1 MNMLRPPLV
10 KQIKFA
16 DKEVEVFL
24 QFVKTKLN
32 QEITECPPNDFTEDL
47 DMPWYK
53 NFDGINIST
62 NRDFTE
68 FEVGYEVYEGGSY
81 WEPSTTDYV
90 EHSKHKT
97 LALALLDM
105 LSLWVGM
112 SYRNFQESQWAEES
126 VAELDVELDCSL
138 D

>member
-1 MNMLRPPLV
+1 MLRPPLV

-16 DKEVEVFL
+16 NKEVEVFL
-24 QFVKTKLN
+24 QFVKTKLG
-32 QEITECPPNDFTEDL
+32 QEISMFPIELDDFEV
-47 DMPWYK
+47 PWGK
-53 NFDGINIST
+53 NFDGITIMANE
-62 NRDFTE
+62 DFNE

-81 WEPSTTDYV
+81 WEPSTTDYA

-97 LALALLDM
+97 LELALLAM

-126 VAELDVELDCSL
+126 VAELDVELDWSL